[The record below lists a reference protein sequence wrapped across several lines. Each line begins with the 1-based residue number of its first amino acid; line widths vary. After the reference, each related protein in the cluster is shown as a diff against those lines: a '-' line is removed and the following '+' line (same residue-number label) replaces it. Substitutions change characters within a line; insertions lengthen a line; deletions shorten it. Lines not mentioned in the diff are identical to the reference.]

1 MQYIL
6 EHLAI
11 STAAIT
17 GVLAARGKQV
27 DLFAVIVLAL
37 VTAAGGGT
45 LRDLMLGAEHVF
57 WIEDP
62 RFLLNATV
70 TAVSTFF
77 LVRFRELPNTVLMV
91 ADAFALALFTMV
103 GAQKT
108 MGFPVAS
115 SVVIL
120 MGVMTG
126 VAGGILRDLL
136 IGEIPLVFRREIYL
150 YATAAFCGASFFVL
164 LHFWSGNGQIN
175 LMLGVAVTL
184 LLRLAGIKWRIGL
197 PLFRPKNMS
206 RSSEAKRTSPVGSG
220 PRRSDMFARKTRTT
234 VCS

>member
-6 EHLAI
+6 EHLAM

-37 VTAAGGGT
+37 VTAVGGGT

-57 WIEDP
+57 WIADT
-62 RFLLNATV
+62 RFLLNATI
-70 TAVSTFF
+70 TAVVTFF
-77 LVRFRELPNTVLMV
+77 LVRFHELPTSVLMV

-108 MGFPVAS
+108 MGFHVAS
-115 SVVIL
+115 AVVVL

-136 IGEIPLVFRREIYL
+136 IGEIPMVFRREIYL
-150 YATAAFCGASFFVL
+150 YATAAFCGASSFVL
-164 LHFWSGNGQIN
+164 LSSWLANSQ
-175 LMLGVAVTL
+175 LAMMLGVAVTL
-184 LLRLAGIKWRIGL
+184 ALRLAGIKWRIGL
-197 PLFRPKNMS
+197 PLFRPKVSVRPPPKEN
-206 RSSEAKRTSPVGSG
+206 G
-220 PRRSDMFARKTRTT
+220 
-234 VCS
+234 